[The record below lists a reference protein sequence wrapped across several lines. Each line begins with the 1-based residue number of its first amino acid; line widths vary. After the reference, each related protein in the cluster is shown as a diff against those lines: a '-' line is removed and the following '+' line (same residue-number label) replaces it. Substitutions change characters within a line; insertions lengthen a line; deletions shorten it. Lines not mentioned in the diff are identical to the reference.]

1 MMLYVWIIFAS
12 FLWGSNVL
20 VMKYMLEYTSPLF
33 LALLK
38 VLLSLSAI
46 GAMIKY
52 KHIHFKHYSFK
63 LTLLVS
69 LLSITINFI
78 LTFAGLNLISGS
90 TNAIINSLAPLTT
103 IILARIFFKQRIT
116 KNQILAVMIACFAFL
131 LSIEFKITNLS
142 LGHLLMVSGIIVYCF
157 GNLLMQHHLDHN
169 DNLPFTFDYLFYAF
183 IQLVI
188 LNLIIPGN
196 NQLNQ
201 ISILLWVL
209 FIAFSGIGFAIIQ
222 IIYFQALHQIGSI
235 KASFL
240 LGLNP
245 IFTYLGSLFLSEKF
259 DWYRFLAMGLM
270 VLAMIVANKQ
280 NKINKLK

>member
-38 VLLSLSAI
+38 VLLSLLVVGAI
-46 GAMIKY
+46 IKY

-103 IILARIFFKQRIT
+103 IILARIFFKQKIT

-157 GNLLMQHHLDHN
+157 GNLLMQHHLDHS
-169 DNLPFTFDYLFYAF
+169 DNLLFTFDYLFYAF
-183 IQLVI
+183 VQLVI

-201 ISILLWVL
+201 ISVLLWLL

-280 NKINKLK
+280 NKISKSH